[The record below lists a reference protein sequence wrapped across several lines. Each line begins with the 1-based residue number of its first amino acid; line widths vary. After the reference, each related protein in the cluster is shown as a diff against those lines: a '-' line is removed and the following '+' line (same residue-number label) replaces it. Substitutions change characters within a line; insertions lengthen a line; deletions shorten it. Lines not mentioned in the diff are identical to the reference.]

1 LQFGGENR
9 YRCLHGRDGRLAL
22 SAVHH
27 EVTFMPRTV
36 LALAALL
43 CSFSPALATLSPQ
56 PASPFAADTLAASL
70 AVAPQD
76 KPLPPDVV
84 KAAYPPGRDEEFR
97 ITSQTEV
104 LLNGRPCC
112 YADVPRNAGVVKMEV
127 SSDNQTVLKI
137 QFRTR
142 K

>member
-1 LQFGGENR
+1 
-9 YRCLHGRDGRLAL
+9 
-22 SAVHH
+22 
-27 EVTFMPRTV
+27 MPRTV
-36 LALAALL
+36 LTLAALL
-43 CSFSPALATLSPQ
+43 CSLSPALATLSPQ
-56 PASPFAADTLAASL
+56 PASPFAAAALAASL
-70 AVAPQD
+70 AAAPQE

-84 KAAYPPGRDEEFR
+84 QAAYPPGRNDEFR

>member
-1 LQFGGENR
+1 MRPRRSRPNAGSIS
-9 YRCLHGRDGRLAL
+9 LA
-22 SAVHH
+22 
-27 EVTFMPRTV
+27 
-36 LALAALL
+36 
-43 CSFSPALATLSPQ
+43 PQ
-56 PASPFAADTLAASL
+56 PASAVGPTTLAATL
-70 AVAPQD
+70 AAAPQE
-76 KPLPPDVV
+76 KPLPPNVV
-84 KAAYPPGRDEEFR
+84 QAAYPPGRNDEFR

>member
-1 LQFGGENR
+1 MSR
-9 YRCLHGRDGRLAL
+9 
-22 SAVHH
+22 
-27 EVTFMPRTV
+27 MV
-36 LALAALL
+36 LALTALL
-43 CSFSPALATLSPQ
+43 CSLCPALATLSPRTA
-56 PASPFAADTLAASL
+56 PPPVDDKLTAPLAAPL
-70 AVAPQD
+70 PQD
-76 KPLPPDVV
+76 KPLPADVLQ
-84 KAAYPPGRDEEFR
+84 AAYPREQNDEYR

-112 YADVPRNAGVVKMEV
+112 YADVPKSAGIVKMEV

>member
-1 LQFGGENR
+1 
-9 YRCLHGRDGRLAL
+9 
-22 SAVHH
+22 
-27 EVTFMPRTV
+27 MPRTV
-36 LALAALL
+36 LTLAALL

-56 PASPFAADTLAASL
+56 PASPFAAARLAASL
-70 AVAPQD
+70 TAAPQE

-84 KAAYPPGRDEEFR
+84 KAAYPPSRNDEFR